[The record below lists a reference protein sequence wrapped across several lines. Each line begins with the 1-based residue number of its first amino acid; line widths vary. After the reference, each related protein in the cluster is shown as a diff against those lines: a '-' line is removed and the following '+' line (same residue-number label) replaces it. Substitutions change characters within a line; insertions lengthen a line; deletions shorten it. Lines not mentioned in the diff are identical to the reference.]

1 MQHTLIIRC
10 DGSSSIGMG
19 HIYRCLELAD
29 ELSTK
34 YNYNIIFAVR
44 QSPQGIQIIR
54 SKEFTVIAAN
64 EMGFDYELWLSEIID
79 NHNAKAIIFDSRD
92 HLEKQILLSLK
103 KKNVVLISIDD
114 NEEKRL
120 ACDLVF
126 YPPIPQVLDYG
137 WDSFKGEKYI
147 GWEYVIIRKEFC
159 VEYDKN
165 NSTTPQLLISMG
177 GSDPFGFTLRIL
189 KILSDI
195 ENYYIIKVII
205 GPTYTTKSLIYDF
218 QKQNKFFE
226 IIEDPENMA
235 LIMSQSNLA
244 IASFGVTAYE
254 LASMKIPSAYLCISE
269 DHAKSASLFSDNGCA
284 ISLGIHDKITDSE
297 LSMKLNEFLKNT
309 FLQNQ
314 MRLNCTKIKLGRG
327 TSTIGSII
335 NKKIVDFH
343 GKC

>member
-29 ELSTK
+29 ELSKK

-44 QSPQGIQIIR
+44 QSQQGIQFIR
-54 SKEFTVIAAN
+54 SKKFDVIVAN
-64 EMGFDYELWLSEIID
+64 EEGFNYELWLSEIID
-79 NHNAKAIIFDSRD
+79 NHDVKAIIFDSRD
-92 HLEKQILLSLK
+92 HLDKQILISLK
-103 KKNVVLISIDD
+103 KKNIVFVSNDD

-126 YPPIPQVLDYG
+126 YPPIPQVLEYG
-137 WDSFKGEKYI
+137 WESFKGEKYI

-165 NSTTPQLLISMG
+165 NSVARQLLISMG

-189 KILSDI
+189 KILSGI
-195 ENYYIIKVII
+195 ENNYTVKVVI
-205 GPTYTTKSLIYDF
+205 GPAYTTKSLFYDF

-226 IIEDPENMA
+226 IIEDPENLA
-235 LIMSQSNLA
+235 LIMSQSDLA

-254 LASMKIPSAYLCISE
+254 LACMKIPAAYLCISE
-269 DHAKSASLFSDNGCA
+269 DHAKSASLFSENGCA
-284 ISLGIHDKITDSE
+284 ISLGIHDKVTDTE
-297 LSMKLNEFLKNT
+297 ISMKLKEFLKNT
-309 FLQNQ
+309 SLRNQ
-314 MRLNCTKIKLGRG
+314 MKLNCSKIKLGSG
-327 TSTIGSII
+327 TSVIAGII
-335 NKKIVDFH
+335 NNKLD
-343 GKC
+343 GKY